1 MGANMNQP
9 DLKPR
14 NLSAA
19 VRFRLN
25 DIEAWLDAGISRP
38 EIADTLKSEY
48 GFDVTIR
55 ALDQALYRARKR
67 KESGLHKPNYSGLHN
82 PKNGDASVLPTSD
95 APKKGPDALP
105 EKDKVNTGTLED
117 KGRTHFTESDF
128 SDIEEE
134 AQREMESVRQSQARK
149 KGF

>member
-19 VRFRLN
+19 VRIRLN

-67 KESGLHKPNYSGLHN
+67 KENGLHN
-82 PKNGDASVLPTSD
+82 PKNIGLHNPEASKSPAQSADDLLTATLAASSAKDDAR
-95 APKKGPDALP
+95 PK
-105 EKDKVNTGTLED
+105 TLED
-117 KGRTHFTESDF
+117 EGRTHFTKSDF
-128 SDIEEE
+128 SKIDEE
-134 AQREMESVRQSQARK
+134 AQKEMESVRQSQARK

>member
-1 MGANMNQP
+1 MGATMNQP

-19 VRFRLN
+19 VRIRLN

-38 EIADTLKSEY
+38 EIADTLRTEY

-67 KESGLHKPNYSGLHN
+67 KENGLHN
-82 PKNGDASVLPTSD
+82 PKYNGLHNPEDNKSPAHRAADLPAKTQAASS
-95 APKKGPDALP
+95 
-105 EKDKVNTGTLED
+105 EKDDARPKTLED
-117 KGRTHFTESDF
+117 EGRSHFTQSDF
-128 SDIEEE
+128 SKIDEE

>member
-19 VRFRLN
+19 VRIRLN

-67 KESGLHKPNYSGLHN
+67 KDSGLHN
-82 PKNGDASVLPTSD
+82 PKNIGLHNPETDKLPAQGAGNLAATTPAASSEKGDTR
-95 APKKGPDALP
+95 PK
-105 EKDKVNTGTLED
+105 TLED
-117 KGRTHFTESDF
+117 EGRTHFTQSDF
-128 SDIEEE
+128 SKIDEE
-134 AQREMESVRQSQARK
+134 AQKEMESVRQSQARK